1 MSKRTKLTKQ
11 KMPRWIWQL
20 RLPGFHVQLKK
31 YLKFIWRQRPDGCN
45 WSRAGRAK
53 FFNRTYHTIAKWDA
67 FLLKYHLVWVSG
79 KGTLEHR
86 IGARP
91 YYNRET
97 WLIKAFGKPAPKAR
111 VMNYTPYT
119 AQQKKSTRQTSS
131 SAAGQQPLA
140 SAGQPSA
147 ESPGAGEVVLP
158 GGCRPQPPARCSAGS
173 GSSETSAPKAQPP
186 PPTIRERC
194 QQSPAFA
201 RHFDWHHP
209 RMLKLLKKYVY
220 REPAV
225 RIFYA
230 EAEIGL
236 FDFDDCKQAPECFAF
251 EDSGP
256 IFLDLPIP
264 PILEY
269 CHHAGDCDSWPGLP

>member
-31 YLKFIWRQRPDGCN
+31 YAKFLWRQRPNGCN
-45 WSRAGRAK
+45 WGRPLRAK
-53 FFNRTYHTIAKWDA
+53 YFNRSISTIRDWDA
-67 FLLKYHLVWVSG
+67 FLLKYHLAWVSG

-97 WLIKAFGKPAPKAR
+97 WLIKAFSKKPTKAR
-111 VMNYTPYT
+111 AVNCPPYT
-119 AQQKKSTRQTSS
+119 AQQKKTYTTRSSS
-131 SAAGQQPLA
+131 SADQQRLA
-140 SAGQPSA
+140 SPAGLSA
-147 ESPGAGEVVLP
+147 ESPGTGEVNLSG
-158 GGCRPQPPARCSAGS
+158 GGCPQPPARCSGGG
-173 GSSETSAPKAQPP
+173 GSSETYAAGDMTRL
-186 PPTIRERC
+186 PTVRQLC

-209 RMLKLLKKYVY
+209 RMLELLKKYVY

-225 RIFYA
+225 RIFYD
-230 EAEIGL
+230 EAELGL